1 MNLGLVPA
9 ADSGTIGHLVEL
21 DGIHATIVGLANRS
35 FTGWS
40 VGHHV
45 VIKREDARIVGL
57 VCEMKSQAD
66 AQQTQNQDQ
75 DRPLITIKVEL
86 VGEVSDHM
94 DHVRYRRGL
103 RVYPELGATCH
114 PITTRD
120 LASIYAVQGVE
131 GIEVGYLSNNPN
143 ITARFNADELLTRH
157 FAVLGSTGVGKTTGV
172 AMLMRLCLAER
183 ENLRV
188 IILDPHNEYQ
198 GHFPDQAIVL
208 NSENLEIPFWIFRFD
223 EISDIIFAG
232 RTPRM
237 EEQDALFELI
247 RAARMRFATQPT
259 QPSTG
264 NLRRMS
270 AAEAV
275 NLTADTPTPYRI
287 ADMVKVIDD
296 WLGQLERPYPINDL
310 RMLRN
315 RIESIARDPRFRFM
329 FGRTLVEDNMDAIL
343 SRTFRVPTQE
353 KPVTIVELGGLPNEV
368 VNAVVSV
375 LARLAFDIAFWSEGG
390 YEISFVCEEAHRY
403 VPRDLSLGFVPTRM
417 ALGRIAKEGRK
428 YGVSLGVVSQRPAE
442 IDQTVLSQCSTI
454 FAMRMPNEVD
464 KAIVRNALSEYS
476 ASLVNLLPAIA
487 DREAIA
493 FGEAIP
499 TPMRMTFG
507 ESKYK
512 VDTTARLQMV
522 APEGLAGLQRI
533 IHRLRGDLP
542 A

>member
-1 MNLGLVPA
+1 MNLGLASVA
-9 ADSGTIGHLVEL
+9 SSDTIGYLTAI
-21 DGIHATIVGLANRS
+21 DGIHATIVGIANRAYQ
-35 FTGWS
+35 GWS
-40 VGHHV
+40 VGHHI
-45 VIKREDARIVGL
+45 VIRRGEARVVGL
-57 VCEMKSQAD
+57 VTEMKQQASPAREPDQERD
-66 AQQTQNQDQ
+66 AAVIQVT
-75 DRPLITIKVEL
+75 VEL
-86 VGEVSDHM
+86 VGEISDQK

-103 RVYPELGATCH
+103 RIYPELGATCH
-114 PITTRD
+114 PISARD
-120 LASIYAVQGVE
+120 LASIYAFQGDD

-143 ITARFNADELLTRH
+143 ITARFNVEELLTRH

-198 GHFPDQAIVL
+198 GHFPGQAVVL

-247 RAARMRFATQPT
+247 RAARMRFATQPA
-259 QPSTG
+259 QQGSS

-275 NLTADTPTPYRI
+275 NLTADTPTPYRV
-287 ADMVKVIDD
+287 ADMIKVIDD
-296 WLGQLERPYPINDL
+296 WLGQLERPFPINDL
-310 RMLRN
+310 RTLRN

-343 SRTFRVPTQE
+343 GRTFRVPTE
-353 KPVTIVELGGLPNEV
+353 DKPVTVIELGGLPNEV

-375 LARLAFDIAFWSEGG
+375 LARLAFDIAFWSEGA

-403 VPRDLSLGFVPTRM
+403 VPRDQTLGFVPTRM

-442 IDQTVLSQCSTI
+442 IDPTVLSQCSTI

-507 ESKYK
+507 ESKYR
-512 VDTTARLQMV
+512 VDSAARLQMV
-522 APEGLAGLQRI
+522 APGGLAGLQRI
-533 IHRLRGDLP
+533 VNRLRGDMP

>member
-1 MNLGLVPA
+1 MNLNLATVA
-9 ADSGTIGHLVEL
+9 ASDTIGHLVAI
-21 DGIHATIVGLANRS
+21 DGIHATIIGTSNRAYS
-35 FTGWS
+35 GWS

-45 VIKREDARIVGL
+45 VIERGDARVVGL
-57 VCEMKSQAD
+57 VTELKSQAVPAREPDPQKD
-66 AQQTQNQDQ
+66 APIIQV
-75 DRPLITIKVEL
+75 RVEL
-86 VGEVSDHM
+86 VGEVTDQSDY
-94 DHVRYRRGL
+94 VRYRRGL
-103 RVYPELGATCH
+103 RIYPELGSTCH
-114 PITTRD
+114 PISTRD
-120 LASIYAVQGVE
+120 LASIYAFHNGD
-131 GIEVGYLSNNPN
+131 GINVGHLSNNPD
-143 ITARFNADELLTRH
+143 IAARFNVDELLTRH

-172 AMLMRLCLAER
+172 AMLMRMCLAER

-198 GHFPDQAIVL
+198 GHFPGQSIVL
-208 NSENLEIPFWIFRFD
+208 NSETLEVPFWIFRF
-223 EISDIIFAG
+223 EEMSDIIFAG
-232 RTPRM
+232 RKPRM

-247 RAARMRFATQPT
+247 RAARMRFATQPA
-259 QPSTG
+259 QQSQS

-275 NLTADTPTPYRI
+275 NLTADTPTPYRV
-287 ADMVKVIDD
+287 ADMIKVIDD
-296 WLGQLERPYPINDL
+296 WLGLLERPFPINDL
-310 RMLRN
+310 RSLRN

-343 SRTFRVPTQE
+343 SRTFRVPTE
-353 KPVTIVELGGLPNEV
+353 DKPVTIIELGGLPNEV

-375 LARLAFDIAFWSEGG
+375 LARLAFDIAFWSEGA

-403 VPRDLSLGFVPTRM
+403 VPRDQSLGFIPTRM

-442 IDQTVLSQCSTI
+442 IDPTVLSQCSTV

-464 KAIVRNALSEYS
+464 KSIVRNALSEYS

-493 FGEAIP
+493 FGEAVP

-507 ESKYK
+507 ESRFK
-512 VDTTARLQMV
+512 VDQSARLQMI
-522 APEGLAGLQRI
+522 PLGGLAGLQRI
-533 IHRLRGDLP
+533 VNRLRGDNP
-542 A
+542 D

>member
-1 MNLGLVPA
+1 MNSGLATVA
-9 ADSGTIGHLVEL
+9 VSDTIGHLVAL
-21 DGIHATIVGLANRS
+21 DGVRATIVGSANRS
-35 FTGWS
+35 YAGWS
-40 VGHHV
+40 IGHHII
-45 VIKREDARIVGL
+45 IKRHDVRVVGL
-57 VCEMKSQAD
+57 VCEMKSEAD
-66 AQQTQNQDQ
+66 PKQDP
-75 DRPLITIKVEL
+75 DPERDSAVITIKVEL
-86 VGEVSDHM
+86 VGEISDHQ
-94 DHVRYRRGL
+94 DEVRYRRGL
-103 RVYPELGATCH
+103 RIYPELGASCH
-114 PITTRD
+114 PINPRD
-120 LASIYAVQGVE
+120 LASIYAFQGNE
-131 GIEVGYLSNNPN
+131 GIEVGFLSNNPA
-143 ITARFNADELLTRH
+143 IIARFNVDELLTRH

-198 GHFPDQAIVL
+198 GHFPGKALVL
-208 NSENLEIPFWIFRFD
+208 NAETLEIPFWIFRF
-223 EISDIIFAG
+223 EEMSDIIFAG
-232 RTPRM
+232 RKPRM
-237 EEQDALFELI
+237 EEQAALFELI
-247 RAARMRFATQPT
+247 RAARMRFATQPAQQGT
-259 QPSTG
+259 S
-264 NLRRMS
+264 NLRRMN

-275 NLTADTPTPYRI
+275 NLTADTPTPYRVT
-287 ADMVKVIDD
+287 DMIKVIDD
-296 WLGQLERPYPINDL
+296 WLGLLERPFPINDL

-343 SRTFRVPTQE
+343 GRTFRVPTE
-353 KPVTIVELGGLPNEV
+353 DKPVTIIELGGLPNEV

-375 LARLAFDIAFWSEGG
+375 LARLAFDIAFWSEGA

-403 VPRDLSLGFVPTRM
+403 VPRDQSLGFAPTRM

-442 IDQTVLSQCSTI
+442 IDPTVLSQCSTI

-507 ESKYK
+507 ESKYR
-512 VDTTARLQMV
+512 VDSAARLQMV
-522 APEGLAGLQRI
+522 PAGGLAGLQRI
-533 IHRLRGDLP
+533 VNRLRGDIP
-542 A
+542 T

>member
-57 VCEMKSQAD
+57 VCEMKSQSD
-66 AQQTQNQDQ
+66 AQQTQNPDQ

-114 PITTRD
+114 PITARD

-131 GIEVGYLSNNPN
+131 GIDVGYLSNNPN

-315 RIESIARDPRFRFM
+315 RIESTARDPRFRFM

-343 SRTFRVPTQE
+343 SRTFQVPTQD
-353 KPVTIVELGGLPNEV
+353 KPVTIIELGGLPNEV

-375 LARLAFDIAFWSEGG
+375 LARLAFDIAFWSEGA

-512 VDTTARLQMV
+512 VDTTARLQMA

>member
-1 MNLGLVPA
+1 MNLGLASVA
-9 ADSGTIGHLVEL
+9 SSDTIGYLTAI
-21 DGIHATIVGLANRS
+21 DGIHATIVGIANRAYQ
-35 FTGWS
+35 GWS
-40 VGHHV
+40 VGHHI
-45 VIKREDARIVGL
+45 VIRRGEARVVGL
-57 VCEMKSQAD
+57 VTEMKQQASPAREPDQERD
-66 AQQTQNQDQ
+66 AAVIQVT
-75 DRPLITIKVEL
+75 VEL
-86 VGEVSDHM
+86 VGEISDQK

-103 RVYPELGATCH
+103 RIYPELGATCH
-114 PITTRD
+114 PISARD
-120 LASIYAVQGVE
+120 LASIYAFQGDDR
-131 GIEVGYLSNNPN
+131 IEVGYLSNNPN
-143 ITARFNADELLTRH
+143 ITARFNVEELLTRH

-198 GHFPDQAIVL
+198 GHFPGQAVVL

-247 RAARMRFATQPT
+247 RAARMRFATQPA
-259 QPSTG
+259 QQGSS

-275 NLTADTPTPYRI
+275 NLTADTPTPYRV
-287 ADMVKVIDD
+287 ADMIKVIDD
-296 WLGQLERPYPINDL
+296 WLGQLERPFPINDL
-310 RMLRN
+310 RTLRN

-343 SRTFRVPTQE
+343 GRTFRVPTE
-353 KPVTIVELGGLPNEV
+353 DKPVTVIELGGLPNEV

-375 LARLAFDIAFWSEGG
+375 LARLAFDIAFWSEGA

-403 VPRDLSLGFVPTRM
+403 VPRDQTLGFVPTRM

-442 IDQTVLSQCSTI
+442 IDPTVLSQCSTI

-507 ESKYK
+507 ESKYR
-512 VDTTARLQMV
+512 VDSAARLQMV
-522 APEGLAGLQRI
+522 APGGLAGLQRI
-533 IHRLRGDLP
+533 VNRLRGDMP